1 MSYDIS
7 KINFESESNS
17 NKLESVQEDLNSE
30 RPSTKGQLTNNR
42 KSQTIQSNENIQ
54 EDQNEENNEEEENEN
69 GKEDYNSQVKDENLY
84 DNDNNYEENE
94 NNDKNEKN
102 NDDNEN
108 KEEEKKE
115 PKINYAEIYSQL
127 LETFE
132 TEKKIYTDKI
142 KQLQI
147 ELYSRSENLKKISLR
162 NQFLTNSLQ
171 ELNVKVEKMIK
182 ESSNKKLKIRKYE
195 DKTSPELLLKIK
207 EKELKN
213 SETFLKILQKD
224 NQRIKKL
231 LDLHSG
237 TTSSELLNKIKEKD
251 AENFKLQL
259 EIKNLKRKENSNH
272 SLTERSILKRKI
284 KNLEFEISRTQE
296 DSSRIRTTYEN
307 LESLNSIS
315 VEAIQRFKDNI
326 KKRNKSHKKI
336 SLNVKTPNFYY
347 KVGNNNNITSLK
359 NEIKSFSN
367 EEINI
372 IEKIFDYDS
381 NKIESFLKKIS
392 IIEKYKYQ
400 FDFENKKILKE
411 QENQV
416 ILKKN
421 HINNLDFENNNQDS
435 QLKNLESLLNDYKN
449 SKKILENKLIHIQ
462 NSIENTANKITKKE
476 NDEIKINKKI
486 KMLQNI
492 VQKKEYNNLNQN
504 EINKIIGEDSST
516 ENKTISS
523 DKK

>member
-1 MSYDIS
+1 MSYDS
-7 KINFESESNS
+7 SNVGKSFESESNS

-30 RPSTKGQLTNNR
+30 GQSTKGQLTINR
-42 KSQTIQSNENIQ
+42 KSQTVRSDINENIQ
-54 EDQNEENNEEEENEN
+54 ETQNEYNNEEEENEN
-69 GKEDYNSQVKDENLY
+69 EKDENLTY
-84 DNDNNYEENE
+84 NENNNEENE

-102 NDDNEN
+102 NDDNLNDN
-108 KEEEKKE
+108 KEEEEKKE
-115 PKINYAEIYSQL
+115 SKINYAEIYSKL
-127 LETFE
+127 LENYE
-132 TEKKIYTDKI
+132 TEKKQYSEKI

-147 ELYSRSENLKKISLR
+147 ELYSRSENLKKISIR
-162 NQFLTNSLQ
+162 NHFLTNSLQ
-171 ELNVKVEKMIK
+171 ELNVKVDKMIK

-416 ILKKN
+416 ISKKN
-421 HINNLDFENNNQDS
+421 HINNLDFENNNQDN
-435 QLKNLESLLNDYKN
+435 QLKTLEASLNDYKN
-449 SKKILENKLIHIQ
+449 SKKILENKLINIQ
-462 NSIENTANKITKKE
+462 NTIDNIAN
-476 NDEIKINKKI
+476 KINKKETDAI
-486 KMLQNI
+486 KINEKIKQLQTI
-492 VQKKEYNNLNQN
+492 ILKKEYNTFNQN

-516 ENKTISS
+516 DNKTISS

>member
-1 MSYDIS
+1 M
-7 KINFESESNS
+7 
-17 NKLESVQEDLNSE
+17 KL
-30 RPSTKGQLTNNR
+30 
-42 KSQTIQSNENIQ
+42 
-54 EDQNEENNEEEENEN
+54 
-69 GKEDYNSQVKDENLY
+69 
-84 DNDNNYEENE
+84 
-94 NNDKNEKN
+94 
-102 NDDNEN
+102 
-108 KEEEKKE
+108 KK
-115 PKINYAEIYSQL
+115 
-127 LETFE
+127 
-132 TEKKIYTDKI
+132 KKYTDKI

-147 ELYSRSENLKKISLR
+147 ELYTRSKNLKKISLR

-182 ESSNKKLKIRKYE
+182 ESSNKKLKIRKKE
-195 DKTSPELLLKIK
+195 KPITPESLLKIK

-213 SETFLKILQKD
+213 SEKFLKILQKD

-237 TTSSELLNKIKEKD
+237 ITKSELLNKIKEKD
-251 AENFKLQL
+251 DENFKLKL
-259 EIKNLKRKENSNH
+259 EIKHLKTKENSNH

-296 DSSRIRTTYEN
+296 DSNRIKTTYEN
-307 LESLNSIS
+307 LETLNSNS
-315 VEAIQRFKDNI
+315 DRAIQKFRDNI

-336 SLNVKTPNFYY
+336 SLNVKLPNFFY
-347 KVGNNNNITSLK
+347 KVGNESVINNLKKEIT
-359 NEIKSFSN
+359 SFSN

-381 NKIESFLKKIS
+381 NKIENFLKKIP

-416 ILKKN
+416 ISKKN
-421 HINNLDFENNNQDS
+421 HINNLDFENNNQDN
-435 QLKNLESLLNDYKN
+435 QLKTLEASLNDYKN
-449 SKKILENKLIHIQ
+449 SKKILENKLINIQ
-462 NSIENTANKITKKE
+462 NTIDNIAN
-476 NDEIKINKKI
+476 KINKKETDAI
-486 KMLQNI
+486 KINEKIKQLQTI
-492 VQKKEYNNLNQN
+492 ILKKEYNTFNQN

-516 ENKTISS
+516 DNKNISS